1 MFDDEIKMMDNNDTA
16 TRVTAPYLVFI
27 RIHLCDIDF
36 YGTYRA
42 RIFPF
47 NGCYDNCNDAVIAL

>member
-1 MFDDEIKMMDNNDTA
+1 MMDNNDTA